1 MADTVH
7 NQLPETARAP
17 LAKRLDAF
25 AWGLFF
31 IWVGV
36 AFLANVGWGV
46 GLLGVGVITLGMQM
60 ARKYLDL
67 PIERFWVVV
76 GIVFVVW
83 GGFQLL
89 DIQLREW
96 SIPGGATPIVFIA
109 VGIVLVLSALL
120 RKR

>member
-1 MADTVH
+1 MADLL
-7 NQLPETARAP
+7 QDRMLETTRIP
-17 LAKRLDAF
+17 LAKRLDTL

-36 AFLANVGWGV
+36 AFLANFGWGV
-46 GLLGVGVITLGMQM
+46 GLLGVGIIALGTQL

-67 PIERFWVVV
+67 PIERFWVVM
-76 GIVFVVW
+76 GTVFVVW

-109 VGIVLVLSALL
+109 VGIVLVTLALL

>member
-1 MADTVH
+1 MAHTAHD
-7 NQLPETARAP
+7 QMRETAWTP
-17 LAKRLDAF
+17 AKRLDAF

-36 AFLANVGWGV
+36 AFLANVGWGF
-46 GLLGVGVITLGMQM
+46 GILGVGVIALGTQM
-60 ARKYLDL
+60 ARKYLAL
-67 PIERFWVVV
+67 PIERFWVVM
-76 GIVFVVW
+76 GIVFSAW

-89 DIQLREW
+89 DIQLRDW

-109 VGIVLVLSALL
+109 VGIVLVTFALL